1 MVEYHVTGPVINAAP
16 DSICFW
22 METPYRNSVQ
32 KWAGYYL
39 GDGQYAVRF
48 VPKQAEQISFTFS
61 SPIPGFPTGSGQLL
75 VENHWPG
82 KLQATDIPLGSHWF
96 TDRSAP
102 AFYEGK
108 IQGGKTISRWRR
120 DVLLDWAKRWA
131 WLR

>member
-1 MVEYHVTGPVINAAP
+1 
-16 DSICFW
+16 